1 MLGLEGA
8 MRRMSEMAMEVATKE
23 VEGLA
28 REVEGEV
35 GGKEGLARK
44 EGSKITRDFEGIA
57 SYMEAQAG
65 GFEGLVSVV
74 KDVERTMEGVE
85 RDVEGAERGVGVE
98 RNVQSVTSDLEGVER
113 VQRNEKNWDMPSV
126 YIL

>member
-1 MLGLEGA
+1 
-8 MRRMSEMAMEVATKE
+8 MAR
-23 VEGLA
+23 G
-28 REVEGEV
+28 VEGEV
-35 GGKEGLARK
+35 GEKEGLARK

-113 VQRNEKNWDMPSV
+113 GQRNEKNWDMPSV